1 MVVRKLRV
9 NLGAEL
15 LFLCFMVKTGLWGQ
29 IFRPRVSRAK
39 RIRGFRGRWNVAC
52 LAISTLASGIF
63 VLALQAY
70 AVLCP
75 HLCLQP
81 YSFPYVR
88 VSACADNT
96 TKSVLSPRIMFSTAH
111 RASPRAWLP
120 NKKDFMVSCASA
132 SRKREVHDWQQEKGW
147 ASSSKPLFLR

>member
-1 MVVRKLRV
+1 MFYGKNGFMGT
-9 NLGAEL
+9 NLSSACVTSQEN
-15 LFLCFMVKTGLWGQ
+15 K
-29 IFRPRVSRAK
+29 RVSGEVKCSMFSYFNSR
-39 RIRGFRGRWNVAC
+39 FRD
-52 LAISTLASGIF
+52 F

-96 TKSVLSPRIMFSTAH
+96 TKSVLSPRIMFSMAH

-132 SRKREVHDWQQEKGW
+132 SRKREVHDWQQEKG
-147 ASSSKPLFLR
+147 